1 MFFGCQSHVK
11 NVLETFFEFIVAVFT
26 VIIISASIY
35 RTYKPQI
42 SKIKGVT
49 VKKSKISRWL
59 VSPAQR
65 ALKIFLP
72 TKNIV

>member
-26 VIIISASIY
+26 VIIIFASIY

-42 SKIKGVT
+42 SKWPLLEA
-49 VKKSKISRWL
+49 KKSQNGLSGVSL
-59 VSPAQR
+59 VRGTSPPPGFFAS
-65 ALKIFLP
+65 L
-72 TKNIV
+72 